1 LTGFQGQAVAAGD
14 NSHGQLGDGTSK
26 ARRTPVVVSGLGKS
40 VTQVAAGAGF
50 GVALTVDGTVWTWA
64 VCRGNDGYRG
74 SNAVGASVETR
85 ADFGPSFR
93 STVMRRR

>member
-1 LTGFQGQAVAAGD
+1 MTGFQGQAVAAGD

-26 ARRTPVVVSGLGKS
+26 